1 MGRKKKIS
9 KRQKVFNVISNTID
23 IVQEYYLRGMFLLF
37 LMVYVLVVYKIDAI
51 AEILFE
57 MRYGQRRKNYNCSNL
72 SLIKFFDFNKY
83 D

>member
-1 MGRKKKIS
+1 MARKKKIS

-51 AEILFE
+51 AEIFFE
-57 MRYGQRRKNYNCSNL
+57 MRYG
-72 SLIKFFDFNKY
+72 
-83 D
+83 

>member
-23 IVQEYYLRGMFLLF
+23 IVQEYYLKGMFLLF
-37 LMVYVLVVYKIDAI
+37 LIIYVLVVYKIDAI

-57 MRYGQRRKNYNCSNL
+57 MRYG
-72 SLIKFFDFNKY
+72 
-83 D
+83 